1 MYKCVL
7 MSRAPWASSNLN
19 AKMNSYLQKLL
30 WHNDM
35 LSRIE
40 RRDNYF
46 KCDSFSSAALVFGER
61 VLVSEASERGWL
73 TYWFGKFKGEGVVPS
88 VAGARI
94 FLVYLSIGTLALT
107 PVWITGRGQLGE
119 DVWPCMKSSGSISC
133 KASALVNFPAQCRA
147 SVLKAASSMISF
159 IVFKQ
164 SQCQSF
170 SLKGPL
176 EVT

>member
-1 MYKCVL
+1 MLQLFDYLCPVRSKFWFFSFSWINVNGMCVPLRAYRGESSFVRAKFWIPFRVNFQLLFVFLLSLMYKCVL

-61 VLVSEASERGWL
+61 TLVSEASERGWL
-73 TYWFGKFKGEGVVPS
+73 TYWFGKFKGDGGSS
-88 VAGARI
+88 VG
-94 FLVYLSIGTLALT
+94 
-107 PVWITGRGQLGE
+107 GRCQCFE
-119 DVWPCMKSSGSISC
+119 DG
-133 KASALVNFPAQCRA
+133 FG
-147 SVLKAASSMISF
+147 
-159 IVFKQ
+159 VFK
-164 SQCQSF
+164 
-170 SLKGPL
+170 
-176 EVT
+176 